1 MFKKIFALVILLAVC
16 LSFAGCG
23 PDGAPDVKAPQQE
36 MVDIQDYTNKN
47 TVYFMPSMEYA
58 RAVIEEKNLSGDEAF
73 NEFVNTWGEYATL
86 PEALIKSYTDK
97 LLASNEGM
105 TEEKAKELAVQL
117 IKEEM
122 VVATAF
128 KVLCPKAE
136 ITDEIRS
143 LAAVDMGIAEES
155 EEMSF
160 GTDTYAV
167 DAFIKHQVVAAYLN
181 GEDSCYEFSFVKKA
195 PEESSA
201 EISE

>member
-1 MFKKIFALVILLAVC
+1 VFKKIFALVILTALC

-23 PDGAPDVKAPQQE
+23 TKGAPDVKAPQQE
-36 MVDIQDYTNKN
+36 MADIQDYTGGN

-58 RAVIEEKNLSGDEAF
+58 RAIIEAKGLSGDEAF

-86 PEALIKSYTDK
+86 PEALVKSYTDNLK
-97 LLASNEGM
+97 ASNDGM

-136 ITDEIRS
+136 ITAEMRS
-143 LAAVDMGIAEES
+143 DAAVDMGIADES
-155 EEMSF
+155 ADKDF

-181 GEDSCYEFSFVKKA
+181 GEDACYGISFTG
-195 PEESSA
+195 EESS
-201 EISE
+201 EEVSE